1 MFPIWDIGK
10 NGLLLVEKMHSSRSA
25 LLTVFFRLL
34 AIEMPERISPLCRL
48 VGPCTIIGKKAHRT
62 GINFP
67 LNLKVCWNRY
77 LHPPFDPEMWKNLS
91 YLLLL
96 FCYKMK
102 SKRNTELETSALNWA
117 ILQWLR
123 KSVSGI
129 EKDSRQ
135 FFEMN
140 DFVSQTWRKRSM
152 ATLQSYIA

>member
-1 MFPIWDIGK
+1 
-10 NGLLLVEKMHSSRSA
+10 MHGSRSA
-25 LLTVFFRLL
+25 LLPVFF
-34 AIEMPERISPLCRL
+34 PLCRL
-48 VGPCTIIGKKAHRT
+48 VGTCTIIGKKKAHRT

-77 LHPPFDPEMWKNLS
+77 LPPSIWIQRCEKNLS